1 MITKRKEVSGSKL
14 QYQIKKILLTKELQR
29 AVNTLMNWLQSG
41 ELSISY
47 YRFILIC
54 DMLKLAGVKIDNGDG
69 VLEYIAAYLLLSK
82 SEEIMKVSTNCS
94 SWETNQRVNQLIY
107 TAVQEEF
114 DNLDLLIGQLF
125 ADS

>member
-1 MITKRKEVSGSKL
+1 MITKRNEASGSKL
-14 QYQIKKILLTKELQR
+14 QYQINKILLTKELQS

-54 DMLKLAGVKIDNGDG
+54 DMLKLAGVKIDNADG

-82 SEEIMKVSTNCS
+82 SEEIMKVSIECS
-94 SWETNQRVNQLIY
+94 SCEINQRVNELIH
-107 TAVQEEF
+107 TAVQEAF
-114 DNLDLLIGQLF
+114 DKLDLLIGQLF

>member
-1 MITKRKEVSGSKL
+1 MITKRNEASGSKL
-14 QYQIKKILLTKELQR
+14 QYQINKILLTKELQS

-54 DMLKLAGVKIDNGDG
+54 DMLKLAGVKIDNADG

-82 SEEIMKVSTNCS
+82 SEEIIKVSIECS
-94 SWETNQRVNQLIY
+94 SCETKQRVNELIH
-107 TAVQEEF
+107 TAVQEAF
-114 DNLDLLIGQLF
+114 DNLDLLISQLF

>member
-1 MITKRKEVSGSKL
+1 MITKRNEVSGSKL
-14 QYQIKKILLTKELQR
+14 QYQIKKILLTKEPQS

-54 DMLKLAGVKIDNGDG
+54 DMLKLAGVKIDNADG

-82 SEEIMKVSTNCS
+82 SEEIMKVSIECS
-94 SWETNQRVNQLIY
+94 SCGTNQRVNELIY

>member
-1 MITKRKEVSGSKL
+1 MRNGASGSKL
-14 QYQIKKILLTKELQR
+14 QYQIKKILLTTELR
-29 AVNTLMNWLQSG
+29 SAVNTLMNWLQSG

-54 DMLKLAGVKIDNGDG
+54 DMLKLAGVKIDNADG

-82 SEEIMKVSTNCS
+82 SEEIMKVSIECS
-94 SWETNQRVNQLIY
+94 SCETNQRVNELIH
-107 TAVQEEF
+107 TAVQEAF

-125 ADS
+125 SDS